1 MTVDKLS
8 YTQHHRSFP
17 QSTMSKISETQKKTQ
32 HVIPH
37 RENLKIHLKI
47 NLLEMRGV
55 VTLREKGGKYWGGGG
70 CDGQLPRLLVDSGFF
85 DPLTAESSCDNALS
99 CTTYDFSFFLCACYA
114 LTGLF

>member
-70 CDGQLPRLLVDSGFF
+70 VMDSCPGCWLILDSLIHLQLN
-85 DPLTAESSCDNALS
+85 PLAIMH
-99 CTTYDFSFFLCACYA
+99 
-114 LTGLF
+114 